1 MAELRSIP
9 PAAGVGGAP
18 EPARVLAKATW
29 RVAQQLGLSG
39 AVLSR
44 VIGVSEATVSR
55 LARGE
60 RGLPPQSKEGQLA
73 ALLVRLFRSLDA
85 LVGNDAAKAG
95 AWMGS
100 HNRALNGVPRQ
111 LIESPQG
118 LVSVVMYLDAMR
130 ATA

>member
-1 MAELRSIP
+1 MQRKPIPQAGAEGVVITK
-9 PAAGVGGAP
+9 AAVNAA
-18 EPARVLAKATW
+18 ER
-29 RVAQQLGLSG
+29 LGLT
-39 AVLSR
+39 ARILSS

-55 LARGE
+55 LKRQDTLLE
-60 RGLPPQSKEGQLA
+60 RGTKPFELA
-73 ALLVRLFRSLDA
+73 VLLVRLFRSLDA